1 MRKNMGLVTM
11 NENEIIEFA
20 KLVGRLKKTPR
31 TGWKIRGVKN
41 PESVAEHSF
50 RTALLAMLI
59 ADNEGL
65 NANKLIRMALLHDLE
80 EAIIGDITTFH
91 KEKIGKNKIIEL
103 GKKELEKHLSK
114 LPKQLQ
120 KKYINLWKENEEG
133 KTKYS
138 KLLKQIDY
146 IEMMIQ
152 CLEYQEKQPKVKK
165 RLNVFWNRQDK
176 IKWDPYFQ
184 KIYDTLKSMRK

>member
-1 MRKNMGLVTM
+1 MGLVTM